1 MTSNISV
8 NRYSGNKSSSYS
20 NFRQTTQADF
30 ANNSKNRPSANEKGN
45 LWKSENTS
53 DVSRRNIRERLTHLL
68 ALKPFSKEDLYARLK
83 KEGIRDNEL
92 KSVASILM
100 AIALLRCRMYSLR
113 DHMWYYVNVN
123 WPFYTEHERDQV
135 KQNMPQD
142 KTPPHHPTDQVNSQ
156 DISPKHHPNDRGS
169 CGSQIP
175 TDIIASPPQET
186 DNLEYE
192 YAPRPKKQ
200 RISHM
205 VTKNATITHP
215 KTTNSLHQV
224 KDITRNNNVVHKSN
238 NDESQNPTYT
248 YIDTPPQKTDCSEYE
263 YAPRPKKQRISH
275 MVTKTATIIHPKR
288 TNSLH
293 QVKDI
298 TRNNNVV
305 HKSNN
310 DENQNPTY
318 TYIDTP
324 PQKTDC
330 SEYEYAPRPKKHR
343 ISHMVTKT
351 ATVTHPMMRD
361 SMHQVRDIPRN
372 INIVQKSIN
381 DEESQRQQG
390 QHQRDFQKKSEG
402 LIESAK
408 TPERKK
414 QRMLELFG
422 ETPVNKISNESR
434 NYSHTAA
441 NGNAK
446 LTSRVSEYKNSSKTE
461 NNKIGMENS
470 HKKHITDL
478 REKFQSKMDLPKER
492 EKSQTVTVSP
502 ATRKRKRMLE
512 LFGEDPITPAKRTTS
527 DHKPSHNKNTPT
539 HSNIQTVHH
548 RDLKSDN
555 FTKSATPATR
565 KRQRMIEIFGEDSDL
580 E

>member
-8 NRYSGNKSSSYS
+8 NRYSGNKVNSYS
-20 NFRQTTQADF
+20 NYRQTTQADF
-30 ANNSKNRPSANEKGN
+30 ANNSKSRPSANEKGN
-45 LWKSENTS
+45 LWKSENTF

-142 KTPPHHPTDQVNSQ
+142 KTPPHHRNDQVKSQ
-156 DISPKHHPNDRGS
+156 DITPPHYPNDRGS
-169 CGSQIP
+169 VVTQSP
-175 TDIIASPPQET
+175 TDNLIASPPQET

-205 VTKNATITHP
+205 VTK
-215 KTTNSLHQV
+215 
-224 KDITRNNNVVHKSN
+224 
-238 NDESQNPTYT
+238 
-248 YIDTPPQKTDCSEYE
+248 
-263 YAPRPKKQRISH
+263 
-275 MVTKTATIIHPKR
+275 TATIIHPTR

-310 DENQNPTY
+310 AENQNPTY

-324 PQKTDC
+324 PQQTDC
-330 SEYEYAPRPKKHR
+330 SEYEYAPRPKKQR
-343 ISHMVTKT
+343 ISHLVTKT

-361 SMHQVRDIPRN
+361 SMHQVKDVPRN

-434 NYSHTAA
+434 NYLHTAA
-441 NGNAK
+441 NGNTK

-478 REKFQSKMDLPKER
+478 REKFQSQMDLPKER

-512 LFGEDPITPAKRTTS
+512 LFGEDPITPAKRTTC
-527 DHKPSHNKNTPT
+527 DHKPSHNKKTPT
-539 HSNIQTVHH
+539 DSNIQTIHQ
-548 RDLKSDN
+548 RDLTKKSDN